1 MSNGHLWH
9 LKKCLFDRGSL
20 IKLGLRLAIPEL
32 HLPLLTGGGF
42 SGVVV
47 KAVLTVLAFV
57 RKCTSFLWRMGVL
70 SQNVFIP
77 IVFLIGNLDTG
88 IDFVQSSVAVD
99 GYFIYIVGGRN
110 SSGFSSD
117 FHFTDVRTGIWSKI
131 STKCK
136 KIVTEPNLT

>member
-1 MSNGHLWH
+1 MG
-9 LKKCLFDRGSL
+9 
-20 IKLGLRLAIPEL
+20 E
-32 HLPLLTGGGF
+32 
-42 SGVVV
+42 
-47 KAVLTVLAFV
+47 FV
-57 RKCTSFLWRMGVL
+57 RYFYREWGSF
-70 SQNVFIP
+70 P
-77 IVFLIGNLDTG
+77 ISFFFLGNLDTG